1 MSDRDH
7 RPRRRRLAAA
17 AAFGLLLWAVL
28 VAVAL
33 LLGNLDR
40 LLIVV
45 FAISVGAA
53 ALFVAVT
60 RRDWVRLAGWVVV
73 GVVLFV
79 LVRLVIDRPEDL
91 GSILLV
97 SVFAFGGVTSAR
109 YAMHLDMATLQESP
123 NPGVAVG
130 RSRQGV
136 LIMNLKSGG
145 GKVEE
150 FDLVNETRRRG
161 VEPVVLKPGDDLLQ
175 VAMDAVEAG
184 ADVIGMAG
192 GDGSQALV
200 ATVASQHDVAY
211 VCVPAGTRNHF
222 ALDLGLDRTDLVGAL
237 DAFTDGVERRVDLAK
252 VGDRVFV
259 NNVSLGIYA
268 RIVQSDEYR
277 DAKAQ
282 TALTMLPDLFGPDA
296 EPFDLRFVGPDG
308 HAYPSAHMML
318 VSNNPY
324 QLTQILGRATRAR
337 MDSGLLGVVTVRIDD
352 ASYIAELVALEAAGQ
367 IGRFRGWLEWTPS
380 GFTVDSLSPIEAGI
394 DGEAL
399 VLEPPLEFV
408 SMPGALRVRL
418 PRHAPGLSPAAI
430 AAASRLRSDNVRRLW
445 AIARGE
451 DLRTRT
457 YWHSCTSRL

>member
-28 VAVAL
+28 VAVGL

-45 FAISVGAA
+45 FAVSVGAA
-53 ALFVAVT
+53 SLFVAVT

-97 SVFAFGGVTSAR
+97 SVFAFVGVTSAR

-123 NPGVAVG
+123 TPGVAVG

-150 FDLVNETRRRG
+150 FDLVNEALRRG

-268 RIVQSDEYR
+268 KVVQAEDYR

-282 TALTMLPDLFGPDA
+282 TALTMLPDLLGPDA

-308 HAYPSAHMML
+308 HAYPTAHMIL

-324 QLTQILGRATRAR
+324 QLTQIGGRATRAR
-337 MDSGLLGVVTVRIDD
+337 MDSGLLGLVALRID
-352 ASYIAELVALEAAGQ
+352 SPSNVGELVALQATGQ
-367 IGRFRGWLEWTPS
+367 IKRFRGWLEWTES
-380 GFTVDSLSPIEAGI
+380 EFTVDSRSSIETGV
-394 DGEAL
+394 DGETL

-418 PRHAPGLSPAAI
+418 PHQAPGMSPAAI
-430 AAASRLRSDNVRRLW
+430 ADASRPTSTNARRLW
-445 AIARGE
+445 LIARGK
-451 DLRTRT
+451 T
-457 YWHSCTSRL
+457 

>member
-45 FAISVGAA
+45 FAVSVGAA
-53 ALFVAVT
+53 SLFVAVT

-97 SVFAFGGVTSAR
+97 SVLAFAGVTSAR
-109 YAMHLDMATLQESP
+109 YAMHLDVATLQESP
-123 NPGVAVG
+123 TPGVAVG

-150 FDLVNETRRRG
+150 FDLVNEALRRG

-175 VAMDAVEAG
+175 VATDAVEAG

-268 RIVQSDEYR
+268 KVVQAEDYR

-282 TALTMLPDLFGPDA
+282 TALTMLPDLLGPDA

-308 HAYPSAHMML
+308 HAYPTAHMIL

-324 QLTQILGRATRAR
+324 QLTQIGGRATRAR
-337 MDSGLLGVVTVRIDD
+337 MDSGLLGLVALRID
-352 ASYIAELVALEAAGQ
+352 SPSNVGELVALQATGQ
-367 IGRFRGWLEWTPS
+367 IKRFRGWLEWTES
-380 GFTVDSLSPIEAGI
+380 EFTVDSRSSIETGV
-394 DGEAL
+394 DGETL

-418 PRHAPGLSPAAI
+418 PHQAPGMSPAAI
-430 AAASRLRSDNVRRLW
+430 ADASRPTSTNLRRLW
-445 AIARGE
+445 LIARGK
-451 DLRTRT
+451 T
-457 YWHSCTSRL
+457 